1 MVVSEPEYAAE
12 FLAFFNYYRFSGYA
26 LHFEHFEHGQRT
38 HSFKADTTF
47 EKVVRLC
54 EFDSELRSF
63 FFPLLEKIEIAV
75 KTVLCAE
82 LALKYNDSHWFLKS
96 DLFCMDRFDHQKM
109 LEDCRSEFRRSQ
121 ETFAGSYRRKYSSPE
136 LPPSWMI
143 IELLS
148 FGKIA
153 KIYASLKN
161 RSDKKII
168 AQRFNCSPKD
178 LESWLHSLTVFR
190 NLCAHH
196 ARIWNRHFSICAR
209 LPAEIEV
216 KQTKKGRLAMLF
228 YVCQRL
234 IDVVDRKNRFKISLE
249 ELLARHPQIPLQK
262 MGFELIFPANE
273 KCFTDLNH
281 AVSDGETLMDNK
293 YFVHESSYVD
303 DGVKIGENTKIWH
316 FCHILGN
323 TEIGKDCS
331 FGQNCVVGPKVK
343 IGNNVKVQNNV
354 SIYDGV
360 VLEDDVF
367 CGPSMVFTNVVN
379 PRSHVSRK
387 HEYKKTLL
395 KKGATV
401 GANAT
406 VVCGNTLGR
415 YCFIGAGSVVTKDV
429 PDFAMVVGNPGRIKG
444 WMCHCGV
451 KLIAGEK
458 LEECSDHKC
467 KDCGAEYQVKNAI
480 FTAK

>member
-1 MVVSEPEYAAE
+1 MVISKPEDAAG

-26 LHFEHFEHGQRT
+26 LHFEHFENGQRA
-38 HSFKADTTF
+38 HSFKSDTTF
-47 EKVVRLC
+47 ERVVRLC
-54 EFDSELRSF
+54 EFDSELRGF
-63 FFPLLEKIEIAV
+63 FFPYLEKIEIAV
-75 KTVLCAE
+75 RTVLCAE
-82 LALKYNDSHWFLKS
+82 LALKYGDSHWFLKS
-96 DLFCMDRFDHQKM
+96 DIFCTDRFDHQKM
-109 LEDCRSEFRRSQ
+109 LEDCRAEFRRSQ
-121 ETFAGSYRRKYSSPE
+121 ENFAESYRQKYSAPE

-161 RSDKKII
+161 RNDKKMI
-168 AQRFNCSPKD
+168 AQKFNSSPKD
-178 LESWLHSLTVFR
+178 FESWLHSLAVFR

-209 LPAEIEV
+209 LPAEINA
-216 KQTKKGRLAMLF
+216 KQTKTGRLAMLF
-228 YVCQRL
+228 HVCQRL
-234 IDVVDRKNRFKISLE
+234 IDAFEQKNRFKIGFE
-249 ELLARHPQIPLQK
+249 ELLARYPQIPLHK
-262 MGFELIFPANE
+262 MGFNHFLPTAE
-273 KCFTDLNH
+273 KCFSDLKY
-281 AVSDGETLMDNK
+281 AESDGEKIMDKK

-303 DGVKIGENTKIWH
+303 DGVTIGDNTKIWH

-323 TEIGKDCS
+323 TTIGKDCS

-360 VLEDDVF
+360 EIEDDVF

-395 KKGATV
+395 KRGATV

-406 VVCGNTLGR
+406 IVCGHTLGR
-415 YCFIGAGSVVTKDV
+415 YAFIGAGSVVTKDI

-444 WMCHCGV
+444 WMCQCGV
-451 KLIAGEK
+451 KLVNGEK
-458 LEECSDHKC
+458 LEEGSSFKC
-467 KDCGAEYQVKNAI
+467 KDCGAEYRVKNGV
-480 FTAK
+480 FGEK